1 MPALVAGQASLKSSD
16 LPAPIR
22 AAGTARAHVVSATP
36 TANRFCL
43 FVFFRFI
50 CSIDVSVS

>member
-16 LPAPIR
+16 LPGTH